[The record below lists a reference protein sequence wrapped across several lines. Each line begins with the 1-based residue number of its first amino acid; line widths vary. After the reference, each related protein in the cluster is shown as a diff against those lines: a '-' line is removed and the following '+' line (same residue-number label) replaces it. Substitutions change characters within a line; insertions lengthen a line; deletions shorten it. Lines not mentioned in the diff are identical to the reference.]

1 MTYAEIRQ
9 IAKTGNA
16 ECERRCPFLKNSADI
31 GVGIIIDC
39 DHVCWKTEE
48 EYNKFLEELKEG
60 YEAGYWQ
67 EVLSSE
73 ELPY

>member
-31 GVGIIIDC
+31 GVGIMIDC
-39 DHVCWKTEE
+39 DQSDGKPKKSTTNSWK
-48 EYNKFLEELKEG
+48 N
-60 YEAGYWQ
+60 
-67 EVLSSE
+67 
-73 ELPY
+73 